1 MKQNLIIKSLKE
13 LNIWDL
19 FYATDGVRKVTIHN
33 TTELKIKQPIKKVH
47 VSDISCTITKFT
59 DRLTSLPDFL
69 TILLQ
74 TVFLTGM

>member
-1 MKQNLIIKSLKE
+1 MKQNLIIKSLRE

-19 FYATDGVRKVTIHN
+19 FYATDGVRKVTIH

-59 DRLTSLPDFL
+59 DR
-69 TILLQ
+69 
-74 TVFLTGM
+74 

>member
-19 FYATDGVRKVTIHN
+19 FYATEGVRKVTIHN

-47 VSDISCTITKFT
+47 VYDISCTITKFT
-59 DRLTSLPDFL
+59 DR
-69 TILLQ
+69 
-74 TVFLTGM
+74 

>member
-33 TTELKIKQPIKKVH
+33 TTELKIKQPIKK
-47 VSDISCTITKFT
+47 SQ
-59 DRLTSLPDFL
+59 RL
-69 TILLQ
+69 
-74 TVFLTGM
+74 